1 MAYGPIQLA
10 YTAPGAAQTL
20 YEAAEGATQTFKQGT
35 IVKLSS
41 GMAVAG
47 DTNDPWG
54 SADVVLGVSAEDAH
68 NLTTAN
74 TAQELSIGTPIGQ
87 SSASIVPLGAPIKNG
102 KVLLYKADGLNV
114 FRISLKSGQTFAQ
127 SLVVAGS
134 YYTLKYDSTTT
145 FWYLDST
152 DTTGNN
158 AVAEIVGGD
167 SLDTSKVLFRFKAA
181 QRYFD

>member
-20 YEAAEGATQTFKQGT
+20 YEAAEGATQTFRQGT
-35 IVKLSS
+35 VVKLSS
-41 GMAVAG
+41 GNAVQG

-54 SADVVLGVSAEDAH
+54 AADVVLGVSAEDAH

-74 TAQELSIGTPIGQ
+74 TAEDGYSIGAPIGQ
-87 SSASIVPLGAPIKNG
+87 SSAKIIPVGVPVKNG
-102 KVLLYKADGLNV
+102 NVLLYKADGLNV
-114 FRISLKSGQTFAQ
+114 FRISLKSGQTFSQ

-145 FWYLDST
+145 FWYLDSS

-167 SLDTSKVLFRFKAA
+167 SLDTTATS
-181 QRYFD
+181 